1 VSESNKLRRDLI
13 DKDMP
18 CIDRD
23 REEETIDG
31 RRSSLNVIIKL
42 PSGVS

>member
-1 VSESNKLRRDLI
+1 VPESNKLRRDLI

-31 RRSSLNVIIKL
+31 GRSSIKL
-42 PSGVS
+42 IIRLL